1 MGNDKRTALNLYPQK
16 VRVASLHVGFIDTD
30 MTAGIEAPKSNP
42 ANIAKLAIDGLESDS
57 FEIIADDVSRTV
69 QSGVA
74 AIYPQLT

>member
-1 MGNDKRTALNLYPQK
+1 
-16 VRVASLHVGFIDTD
+16 

-57 FEIIADDVSRTV
+57 FEIIAG
-69 QSGVA
+69 GVA

>member
-1 MGNDKRTALNLYPQK
+1 
-16 VRVASLHVGFIDTD
+16 

-42 ANIAKLAIDGLESDS
+42 ADIAKIAIDGLESDS

-69 QSGVA
+69 QNGLAGGVA